1 MRSLRVLLITMIVLY
16 ILFFVNFTFQNRRER
31 VKVPERVYSYLIE
44 NFNISPKSII
54 IDSKRIIG
62 IVFYEGNYYLCA
74 EDGSLVASLS
84 GNDLF
89 KFYPMF
95 LEVKLEGLRLSKKD
109 REVLEMLIPILKS
122 SMVSAV
128 LFESKEIV
136 LLKGTVIVFEGWKDL
151 VENFQVIMEQSEK
164 MKAKE
169 KYFLTDDGRLMWI
182 RGD

>member
-16 ILFFVNFTFQNRRER
+16 ILFFVNSFFQSRREHVR
-31 VKVPERVYSYLIE
+31 VPEKVYSYLIE

-54 IDSKRIIG
+54 IDSKKAIG

-74 EDGSLVASLS
+74 EDGSLVVSLS
-84 GNDLF
+84 KKELF
-89 KFYPMF
+89 KFYPLF
-95 LEVKLEGLRLSKKD
+95 LEVRLEGLRLSKRD
-109 REVLEMLIPILKS
+109 SEILDILIPVLRS

-128 LFESKEIV
+128 FFESKEVV
-136 LLKGTVIVFEGWKDL
+136 LLKGSRIMFEEWKDL

-169 KYFLTDDGRLMWI
+169 RYFLTDDGRLMWI

>member
-1 MRSLRVLLITMIVLY
+1 VR
-16 ILFFVNFTFQNRRER
+16 
-31 VKVPERVYSYLIE
+31 VPEKVYSYLIE

-54 IDSKRIIG
+54 IDSKKAIG

-74 EDGSLVASLS
+74 EDGSLVVSLS
-84 GNDLF
+84 KKELF
-89 KFYPMF
+89 KFYPLF
-95 LEVKLEGLRLSKKD
+95 LEVRLEGLRLSKRD
-109 REVLEMLIPILKS
+109 SEILDILIPVLRS

-128 LFESKEIV
+128 FFESKEVV
-136 LLKGTVIVFEGWKDL
+136 LLKGSRIMFEEWKDL

-169 KYFLTDDGRLMWI
+169 RYFLTDDGRLMWI